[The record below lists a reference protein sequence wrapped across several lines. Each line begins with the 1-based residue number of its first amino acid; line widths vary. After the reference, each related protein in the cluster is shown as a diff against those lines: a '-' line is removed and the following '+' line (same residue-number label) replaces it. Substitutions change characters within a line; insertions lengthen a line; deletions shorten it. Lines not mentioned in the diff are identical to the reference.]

1 MFNTQKIV
9 NEFEQSFIDC
19 LIPDEKWLALI
30 CAKTPQF
37 AELYKLEYKRLMNR
51 QSLDAALFDGIY
63 DDEITLF

>member
-9 NEFEQSFIDC
+9 NEFEQSFVDC
-19 LIPDEKWLALI
+19 LIPDKNWLALI

-37 AELYKLEYKRLMNR
+37 AELYKLEYKQLMNR
-51 QSLDAALFDGIY
+51 QPLDAALFDGIY

>member
-19 LIPDEKWLALI
+19 LIPDETWLAFM
-30 CAKTPQF
+30 CAIKPQF

-51 QSLDAALFDGIY
+51 QPLDAALFDGIY